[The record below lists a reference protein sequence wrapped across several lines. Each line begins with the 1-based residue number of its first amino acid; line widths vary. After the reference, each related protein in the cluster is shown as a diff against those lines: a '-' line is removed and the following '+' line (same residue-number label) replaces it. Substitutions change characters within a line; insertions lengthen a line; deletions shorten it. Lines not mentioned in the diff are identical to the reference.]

1 MTRKDKK
8 ELKKIQKRI
17 RELKRYIEEKEK
29 LLRLRQKLI
38 DEGMEEIYAAK
49 RKCRDNREG
58 HREPDGCAQQM
69 GKQ

>member
-38 DEGMEEIYAAK
+38 DESMDEIYLAK
-49 RKCRDNREG
+49 RRCRSGKEE
-58 HREPDGCAQQM
+58 HSESDGCAQQM